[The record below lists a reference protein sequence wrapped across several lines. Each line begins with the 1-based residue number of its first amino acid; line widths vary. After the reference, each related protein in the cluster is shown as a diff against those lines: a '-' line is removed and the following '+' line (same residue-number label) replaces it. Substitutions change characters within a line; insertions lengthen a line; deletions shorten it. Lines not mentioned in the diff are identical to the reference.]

1 MNYVVIMIQEIVSQN
16 FMSKQNA
23 GEEMQINFAFQP
35 QVVQHPEEKMHII
48 LF

>member
-1 MNYVVIMIQEIVSQN
+1 
-16 FMSKQNA
+16 MSKQNA

-48 LF
+48 LFYYYSNSKPTKKT